1 MLGGMF
7 GIAVMIGF
15 LIMLFG
21 VLMTINAM
29 IPIVRSRDQL
39 EKARLF
45 GIVSRRWRKY
55 GMVALPVTI
64 APYLWLDYTLDRSLL
79 ADPRNAQHWELY
91 GSAAAFVCVIFLIAI
106 AGEVYFEGQVKDLEG
121 KGPSAR

>member
-1 MLGGMF
+1 
-7 GIAVMIGF
+7 
-15 LIMLFG
+15 